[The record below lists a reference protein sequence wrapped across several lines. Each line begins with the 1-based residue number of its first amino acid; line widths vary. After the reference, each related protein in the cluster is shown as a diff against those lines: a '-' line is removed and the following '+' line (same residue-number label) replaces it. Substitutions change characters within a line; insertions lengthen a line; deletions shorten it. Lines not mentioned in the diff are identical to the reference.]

1 MSSDPMFPGSFINE
15 ALPTRLNNVNLAAS
29 RLDQAAAGKGE
40 KKSAPKSADKTK
52 TSLPDDFEP
61 SDHSVICGNKRQF
74 FNSKGNRRF
83 RVTCQKYV
91 TEFTNALTKNDKS
104 MVVTKVLDQIRSDCP
119 VGAFVSFENGK
130 WWEVSERAAREK
142 IGTFFRDCA
151 GETYRSSAK
160 NKIAQRRTKRKIQK
174 RSSAGSSAGNL
185 SSLDEGSSSH
195 HSSWL
200 STATAASAPPSLQ
213 YQTSMMS
220 VATTASAPPLLQ
232 SHHFSQQPQL
242 EETTSSFPTQMQ
254 HSFAELSQEVASRM
268 EYLQSQQRQFQQQL
282 QIPTGVNLGAM
293 PNLSSQQAGVPSG
306 MEYLQQL
313 QATQHVQQQQQQPQ
327 IPTEIQSSA
336 SFPTNLSVDVME
348 MERLA
353 AQDLLEGDDLSEGS
367 LSSNASFYA
376 VDDLEKV
383 SLDEL

>member
-1 MSSDPMFPGSFINE
+1 
-15 ALPTRLNNVNLAAS
+15 
-29 RLDQAAAGKGE
+29 
-40 KKSAPKSADKTK
+40 
-52 TSLPDDFEP
+52 
-61 SDHSVICGNKRQF
+61 
-74 FNSKGNRRF
+74 
-83 RVTCQKYV
+83 
-91 TEFTNALTKNDKS
+91 
-104 MVVTKVLDQIRSDCP
+104 
-119 VGAFVSFENGK
+119 
-130 WWEVSERAAREK
+130 
-142 IGTFFRDCA
+142 
-151 GETYRSSAK
+151 
-160 NKIAQRRTKRKIQK
+160 
-174 RSSAGSSAGNL
+174 
-185 SSLDEGSSSH
+185 
-195 HSSWL
+195 
-200 STATAASAPPSLQ
+200 
-213 YQTSMMS
+213 
-220 VATTASAPPLLQ
+220 
-232 SHHFSQQPQL
+232 
-242 EETTSSFPTQMQ
+242 MQ

-313 QATQHVQQQQQQPQ
+313 QATQQVQQQQQQPQ

>member
-1 MSSDPMFPGSFINE
+1 
-15 ALPTRLNNVNLAAS
+15 
-29 RLDQAAAGKGE
+29 
-40 KKSAPKSADKTK
+40 
-52 TSLPDDFEP
+52 
-61 SDHSVICGNKRQF
+61 
-74 FNSKGNRRF
+74 
-83 RVTCQKYV
+83 
-91 TEFTNALTKNDKS
+91 
-104 MVVTKVLDQIRSDCP
+104 MVVTKVLHQIRSDCP

-185 SSLDEGSSSH
+185 SSLDEGISSH

-242 EETTSSFPTQMQ
+242 EETMSSFPTQMQ

-282 QIPTGVNLGAM
+282 QIPTGVNLGTM

-306 MEYLQQL
+306 MDYLQQL
-313 QATQHVQQQQQQPQ
+313 QATQQVQQQQQQPQ